1 MLRGE
6 NYNALDGVRQME
18 QFLLEHRGYQGT
30 YALSLLSRDEFR
42 RMFDLTLYDDVRR
55 RYGAAE
61 VFMDV
66 YDKVSRSTK

>member
-1 MLRGE
+1 
-6 NYNALDGVRQME
+6 ME

-30 YALSLLSRDEFR
+30 YAVSLLSRDEFR
-42 RMFDLTLYDDVRR
+42 KMYDLTLYDEVRK

-66 YDKVSRSTK
+66 YDKVSHSAK